1 MSNYRKGYIQG
12 VKDLFLYLTFFGGYT
27 YIIVKAIEI
36 ILK

>member
-12 VKDLFLYLTFFGGYT
+12 IKDLCLYLTFFGGYT
-27 YIIVKAIEI
+27 YIIVKALQI

>member
-12 VKDLFLYLTFFGGYT
+12 IKDLILYLTFFGGYT
-27 YIIVKAIEI
+27 YIIVKALEI